1 MNAVLNG
8 SPELTTIS
16 LRFHHSEGAD
26 HSDMIKAMLQAAG
39 RKESVTVVPP
49 PASFL

>member
-1 MNAVLNG
+1 VNAVLNG